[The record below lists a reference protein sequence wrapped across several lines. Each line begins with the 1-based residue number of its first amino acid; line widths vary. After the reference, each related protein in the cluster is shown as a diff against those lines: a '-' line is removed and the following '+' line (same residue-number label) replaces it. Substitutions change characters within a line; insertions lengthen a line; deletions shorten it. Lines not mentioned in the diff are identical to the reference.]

1 MIFDFPKKRHWRLL
15 SGYCDT
21 GKMAFEN
28 LPITASCLVYNACA
42 LNAGRCSG
50 GVVVDDLRIRLEV
63 VRLLMHAK
71 RRSIQSL
78 ANEVGCTRTHLSLV
92 LNGKRTFTDW
102 MATRCL
108 DAIQLDEQ
116 EAKELVGLA
125 DFITKHT

>member
-1 MIFDFPKKRHWRLL
+1 VRFDLPPKRQWRLL

-21 GKMAFEN
+21 GKMAYEN
-28 LPITASCLVYNACA
+28 LSPKVARYIYNACA
-42 LNAGRCSG
+42 INSVRCSG

-63 VRLLMHAK
+63 VKLLVHVT

-92 LNGKRTFTDW
+92 LNGKRTFTEW

-116 EAKELVGLA
+116 EAKELVSLA
-125 DFITKHT
+125 DFIIQHT